1 MGMRDSSNLPS
12 IPWTERER
20 AEFKR
25 RLAALEAGGG
35 GGGGG
40 ATDLAYNAT
49 TRLLT
54 SSTGIDVTLPLVDT
68 SNPGLMSASDKSKLD
83 GVAAGANNYV
93 HPNHSGD
100 VTSVGDGATTIAA
113 DAVTNA
119 KLANMATATIKG
131 RSTAGTGDPEDLTGT
146 QATALLD
153 TFTSGAKGLVPASG
167 GDPTKFLRADGSW
180 AAPGGGGAANFDGYT
195 QMAPAATLFV
205 ANSANATALGTQAQ
219 VANRTIIAPFVPA
232 YTMAIDQLGVSVS
245 TLLAGANAKCVVFDS
260 DSNGRP
266 TTILRETGGISA
278 AAAATVFAAIT
289 SLTLTAGKTYWIGVR
304 ASGTFTLRT
313 LALGALPALDY
324 TNAATPAARQ
334 CLIRTE
340 TFANAAGNWTYA
352 SSQHSNALM
361 PLVLMRVA

>member
-1 MGMRDSSNLPS
+1 MAMRASSNLPS

-25 RLAALEAGGG
+25 RLAALEAR
-35 GGGGG
+35 GGG

-167 GDPTKFLRADGSW
+167 GDTTKFLRADGSW
-180 AAPGGGGAANFDGYT
+180 AAPGGGGGAANFDGYT

-232 YTMAIDQLGVSVS
+232 YTMTIDQLGVSVS
-245 TLLAGANAKCVVFDS
+245 TVLGGANAKCVVFDS

-266 TTILRETGGISA
+266 TTILQETGGISA
-278 AAAATVFAAIT
+278 FAATTVFAAIT

-304 ASGTFTLRT
+304 ASGAFTLRT

-340 TFANAAGNWTYA
+340 TFANAADNWTYA